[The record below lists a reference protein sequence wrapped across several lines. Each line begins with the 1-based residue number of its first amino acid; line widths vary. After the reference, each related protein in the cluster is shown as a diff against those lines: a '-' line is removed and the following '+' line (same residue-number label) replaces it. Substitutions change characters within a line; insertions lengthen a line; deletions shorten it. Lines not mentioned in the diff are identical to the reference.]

1 MSERKLT
8 ILQIND
14 LHGYLEPHPEVFRVR
29 GGFKYATCG
38 GLARIATIFKQ
49 ARIERPGAVLAL
61 DNGDT
66 FHGTYVAVES
76 QGEAMVPLMNALEL
90 DAMTAHW
97 EFAYGPEQFKR
108 LACELSYPV
117 LAINCYEADSDRL
130 VFAPSRIVERAG
142 LRIGIIGIASNII
155 DKSMPPSYWAGVRF
169 TLGNIELQ
177 SHIDRL
183 RTTEKVELV
192 VVLSHLGFA
201 QDAKLAA
208 EVVGI
213 DVLVSG
219 HTHNRLYQPVW
230 VGNTPIIQSGCHG
243 SFIGRLDL
251 TFSGHKMVD
260 VRHEL
265 VCVDE
270 SIKPDAEMTRR
281 VQEAVVPHR
290 NYLGEV
296 VGQARSPLDR
306 ATSLEATM
314 DNVLLDSMASAA
326 GTQLAFSNGWRYGA
340 PILPG
345 TVTMEHLWNMI
356 PTAPPISTVELTGDE
371 IRAMLEANLERTYAA
386 DPYCQMGGFVKRC
399 RGLNLYFKMEN
410 PKGHRIE
417 DLLIGNTPM
426 QGDRVYC
433 AAMLGEQGVPRKYGR
448 NRQKIGIDAIQA
460 LQQLF
465 ASTHQVRGKRRGSVV
480 AI

>member
-29 GGFKYATCG
+29 GGFQYETCG
-38 GLARIATIFKQ
+38 GLARIATVFKQ
-49 ARIERPGAVLAL
+49 VRAERPGAVLAL

-76 QGEAMVPLMNALEL
+76 QGEAMVPSMNALEF

-97 EFAYGPEQFKR
+97 EFAYGPEQFQR
-108 LACELSYPV
+108 LASGLSYPV
-117 LAINCYEADSDRL
+117 LAINCYEADSERL

-142 LRIGIIGIASNII
+142 LRIGIVGIASNII
-155 DKSMPPSYWAGVRF
+155 DKSMPPSYSTGVRF
-169 TLGNIELQ
+169 TLGNIELPA
-177 SHIDRL
+177 HIERL
-183 RTTEKVELV
+183 RTAERVELV

-208 EVVGI
+208 EVTGI
-213 DVLVSG
+213 DVLISG
-219 HTHNRLYQPVW
+219 HTHNRLYRPVW
-230 VGNTPIIQSGCHG
+230 VGSTPIIQSGCHG

-251 TFSGHKMVD
+251 TFSGRKVVD

-265 VCVDE
+265 VRVDE
-270 SIKPDAEMTRR
+270 SIKPDAEMARR
-281 VQEAVVPHR
+281 VQEAVAPHR
-290 NYLGEV
+290 KFLDQV

-326 GTQLAFSNGWRYGA
+326 GTRLAFSNGWRYGA

-345 TVTMEHLWNMI
+345 AVTMEQLWNI
-356 PTAPPISTVELTGDE
+356 VPTAPPISTVELTGDE

-417 DLLIGNTPM
+417 DLLIGDSPI
-426 QGDRVYC
+426 QGGRVYR
-433 AAMLGEQGVPRKYGR
+433 AAMLGEQGVPKKYGS
-448 NRQKIGIDAIQA
+448 NRQKIGVDAIQA

-465 ASTHQVRGKRRGSVV
+465 ASTRQVRGNRRGSVV